1 MTRNEILEQVQS
13 IFKEVL
19 KSEDVVLTDDTTA
32 QDVNGWD
39 SLTHVEIISEME
51 KHFGLRFSL
60 REMLSWKSVGKML
73 DTLEKKLG

>member
-13 IFKEVL
+13 IFKDVL
-19 KSEDVVLTDDTTA
+19 KNDDVVLSDDTTA

-60 REMLSWKSVGKML
+60 KEMLSWRNVGKML

>member
-13 IFKEVL
+13 IFKDVL
-19 KSEDVVLTDDTTA
+19 KNDDVVLTDDTTA

-39 SLTHVEIISEME
+39 SLTHVTIISEME

>member
-1 MTRNEILEQVQS
+1 MTRSEILEQVQS
-13 IFKEVL
+13 IFKDVL
-19 KSEDVVLTDDTTA
+19 KNDDVVLTDDTTA

-39 SLTHVEIISEME
+39 SLTHVTIISEME

>member
-19 KSEDVVLTDDTTA
+19 KNEDVVLTDDTTA

-39 SLTHVEIISEME
+39 SLTHVTIISEME

>member
-13 IFKEVL
+13 IFKDVL
-19 KSEDVVLTDDTTA
+19 KNDDVVLTDDTTA

-60 REMLSWKSVGKML
+60 KEMLSWRNVGKCQM
-73 DTLEKKLG
+73 ESRR

>member
-13 IFKEVL
+13 IFKDVL
-19 KSEDVVLTDDTTA
+19 KNEDIVLTDDTTA

-39 SLTHVEIISEME
+39 SLTHVTIISEME

>member
-1 MTRNEILEQVQS
+1 MTRSEILEQVQS
-13 IFKEVL
+13 IFKDVL
-19 KSEDVVLTDDTTA
+19 KNDDVVLTDDTTA

-60 REMLSWKSVGKML
+60 KEMLSWRNVGKML

>member
-13 IFKEVL
+13 IFKDVL
-19 KSEDVVLTDDTTA
+19 KNDDVVLTDDTTA

-60 REMLSWKSVGKML
+60 KEMLSWRNVGKML

>member
-13 IFKEVL
+13 IFKDVL
-19 KSEDVVLTDDTTA
+19 KNDDVVLTDDTTA

-51 KHFGLRFSL
+51 KRFGLRFSL
-60 REMLSWKSVGKML
+60 KEMLSWRNVGKML

>member
-39 SLTHVEIISEME
+39 SLTHVTIISEME

>member
-13 IFKEVL
+13 IFKDVL
-19 KSEDVVLTDDTTA
+19 KNDDVVLADDTTA

-60 REMLSWKSVGKML
+60 KEMLSWRNVGKML